1 MNTQSYSFFLPQYG
15 CLAILSH
22 IQLSGCSS
30 RYVTRAV
37 ISLSSGR
44 SVVTVFHEH
53 HKFHVDFF
61 RHFQNSVLETRFNTI
76 HVKYSFLA
84 SYWLASSDEITLIL
98 IPWWHRTSM
107 GETIWTIS
115 NRIMDENSSRPDSAS
130 LTIPFW
136 VPFCLALTILF
147 SISSTSKA
155 DFEEYD
161 CNLTRFMI
169 RDDTRKMEES

>member
-1 MNTQSYSFFLPQYG
+1 MFSDLVWYLTQWIIFQIRYSSCNIVEQWSF
-15 CLAILSH
+15 
-22 IQLSGCSS
+22 
-30 RYVTRAV
+30 
-37 ISLSSGR
+37 R
-44 SVVTVFHEH
+44 SDSFHEH
-53 HKFHVDFF
+53 HKPHVDFL
-61 RHFQNSVLETRFNTI
+61 RHFQNSVLESRFNTM
-76 HVKYSFLA
+76 HAKHSFLA
-84 SYWLASSDEITLIL
+84 SYWLTSSDEITLIL

-136 VPFCLALTILF
+136 VSFYSALTILF
-147 SISSTSKA
+147 SISSASKA

-169 RDDTRKMEES
+169 RDDTRKMKES